1 MSDDI
6 DDDED
11 VLDDEE
17 DSEGESPEVSK
28 RQRLIKL
35 ALLIGLPVLVLSGA
49 AAGVFF
55 SGLVDP
61 LLGVSSNA
69 EMDMAEFDPLEPG
82 HFVELD
88 EMLINLAVGSRRSN
102 FLKIRMSLELE
113 RAGDEAELL
122 AAMPRVIDGLHAFLR
137 ELRVEELQGSQ
148 GMKRV
153 RKELLAR
160 VNEAARPTKVR
171 DVLFKELLIQ

>member
-6 DDDED
+6 DDEEEEEGLDGED
-11 VLDDEE
+11 D
-17 DSEGESPEVSK
+17 GESLGEER
-28 RQRLIKL
+28 RQKIVKL
-35 ALLIGLPVLVLSGA
+35 VLLIGLPVLVLSGA

-61 LLGVSSNA
+61 LLGVSSEA
-69 EMDMAEFDPLEPG
+69 EEEVFDPLEPG
-82 HFVELD
+82 HFVEMD
-88 EMLINLAVGSRRSN
+88 EMLINLAIGSRRSN

-113 RAGDEAELL
+113 RASDEPELM
-122 AAMPRVIDGLHAFLR
+122 AAMPRVVDGLNAFLR
-137 ELRVEELQGSQ
+137 ELRVEELQGTQ
-148 GMKRV
+148 GMKRF

-160 VNEAARPTKVR
+160 VNEAARPAKVR

>member
-6 DDDED
+6 DDVDED
-11 VLDDEE
+11 GPDDASGEE
-17 DSEGESPEVSK
+17 ESGEGSRK
-28 RQRLIKL
+28 QRIIKL
-35 ALLIGLPVLVLSGA
+35 ALLIGLPILVLSGA

-61 LLGVSSNA
+61 LLGV
-69 EMDMAEFDPLEPG
+69 EGHGDKGMAEVDPLEPG
-82 HFVELD
+82 FFLEMDEL
-88 EMLINLAVGSRRSN
+88 LINLAVGSRQPK

-113 RAGDEAELL
+113 GAGDESKLL
-122 AAMPRVIDGLHAFLR
+122 AAMPRVIDNLNAFLR

-148 GMKRV
+148 GMARV
-153 RKELLAR
+153 RKEILAR

-171 DVLFKELLIQ
+171 DVLFNELLIQ